1 MRNKLLVRL
10 CLNLMAIFMICSCR
24 TDQFSEHE
32 TYSDSPTFHLTTK
45 RISLDASKHKTK
57 ILPELEKAK
66 AGIRAFSKV
75 NVNGKIIN
83 YGNGVSIDTD
93 DVIYIENGPNY
104 HTYTFHIKRDNA
116 PEDVPLENLLLSP
129 LPDGSYRELL
139 ITYTLTSTEKERL
152 KAGLMVDTKGK
163 TQVTELAN
171 GTFNGSGQLARLV
184 CTTKTESYWA
194 PCSGTQQHNGSNY
207 ESCPIYNGLEQGT
220 PPILYTIVT
229 TTCLEQND
237 DIITPIDPGT
247 GGGGGGSTG
256 GGENPHDPPCDTSII
271 PSNPESGFTDENGC
285 PIGTPTIPNLPD
297 PKTDPCKR
305 TKAAMS
311 KANDILNNAE
321 VKTKMDNVLKG
332 KITAPNEWVVAIG
345 QAPNGYEVTPAA
357 EQNATNGT
365 IPSSQLTNPYIADG
379 HSHAGYSG
387 VPSGGD
393 FYKMIKALTDSPA
406 LRYRYVY
413 GNYEGT
419 PEVYAL
425 VIDDPTLAQ
434 AFIAQFP
441 ESENYD
447 PSNRSIKEES
457 PLGREFYKAHKHHFE
472 GRSDNSSGEVYDSRA
487 IGFAYI
493 FEKHNAGI
501 SISKTDANGNLKKIN
516 ANVQEITVPNSG
528 GIVKEGVKVSKCP

>member
-104 HTYTFHIKRDNA
+104 HTYTFHIKRDDA
-116 PEDVPLENLLLSP
+116 PEDAPLENLLLSP

-163 TQVTELAN
+163 TQVTELVN

-184 CTTKTESYWA
+184 CSTKTESYWA

-247 GGGGGGSTG
+247 GGGGGGGSTG

-285 PIGTPTIPNLPD
+285 PIGLPSLPNLP
-297 PKTDPCKR
+297 PKNDLCEQIKLQRADIEFKNKITDLEGK
-305 TKAAMS
+305 TNLKKETGYIQKWSGDYIYKDNAGATNN
-311 KANDILNNAE
+311 ANTLSLPSVVTNTYIKGFIHTHVNNYKFLDAQGYETDMNGIKMFSPADIAYFMDLVKNAQTTGQPLNNVYGVMVSSLGNYQIRFTGNQYQIKTFTDAQTE
-321 VKTKMDNVLKG
+321 TYKDLFVDFMKYRNENVKAREFGFLKFIDEKMNLKG
-332 KITAPNEWVVAIG
+332 ISLYRTN
-345 QAPNGYEVTPAA
+345 
-357 EQNATNGT
+357 TNGT
-365 IPSSQLTNPYIADG
+365 TTE
-379 HSHAGYSG
+379 
-387 VPSGGD
+387 
-393 FYKMIKALTDSPA
+393 IKL
-406 LRYRYVY
+406 
-413 GNYEGT
+413 
-419 PEVYAL
+419 
-425 VIDDPTLAQ
+425 
-434 AFIAQFP
+434 
-441 ESENYD
+441 
-447 PSNRSIKEES
+447 
-457 PLGREFYKAHKHHFE
+457 
-472 GRSDNSSGEVYDSRA
+472 
-487 IGFAYI
+487 
-493 FEKHNAGI
+493 NAT
-501 SISKTDANGNLKKIN
+501 KTDTDEIN
-516 ANVQEITVPNSG
+516 CPN
-528 GIVKEGVKVSKCP
+528 

>member
-45 RISLDASKHKTK
+45 RISLDASKHKSK
-57 ILPELEKAK
+57 ILPELERAK
-66 AGIRAFSKV
+66 GGIRAFSKV

-83 YGNGVSIDTD
+83 YGNGISIDTD

-104 HTYTFHIKRDNA
+104 HTYTFHIKRDDA
-116 PEDVPLENLLLSP
+116 PEDAPLENLLLSP

-237 DIITPIDPGT
+237 DIITPIDPGSG

-285 PIGTPTIPNLPD
+285 PIGTPTIPNLPN
-297 PKTDPCKR
+297 PKDDPCVKAKKTTDLVEYKNNIAFLEGKTGEDHEFGR
-305 TKAAMS
+305 RIGHPQPGTGQIGMQNDEFEGQPDTKVVNIPTNQFTFAAMHS
-311 KANDILNNAE
+311 HYGDLYPIFSSQDIMFFNSWITGAIAYNSNPNNTPKININELSVTVVTVYGSYLITFDGTSADPFPNFTKQQLEDLEVEYIKYLDSAKTNIGYDINKLEREFLSFVNKYLNMPGLKLYKVEDTGNTE
-321 VKTKMDNVLKG
+321 IYLENGSRKTK
-332 KITAPNEWVVAIG
+332 
-345 QAPNGYEVTPAA
+345 
-357 EQNATNGT
+357 
-365 IPSSQLTNPYIADG
+365 
-379 HSHAGYSG
+379 
-387 VPSGGD
+387 
-393 FYKMIKALTDSPA
+393 
-406 LRYRYVY
+406 
-413 GNYEGT
+413 
-419 PEVYAL
+419 
-425 VIDDPTLAQ
+425 
-434 AFIAQFP
+434 
-441 ESENYD
+441 
-447 PSNRSIKEES
+447 
-457 PLGREFYKAHKHHFE
+457 
-472 GRSDNSSGEVYDSRA
+472 
-487 IGFAYI
+487 
-493 FEKHNAGI
+493 
-501 SISKTDANGNLKKIN
+501 
-516 ANVQEITVPNSG
+516 
-528 GIVKEGVKVSKCP
+528 KCS